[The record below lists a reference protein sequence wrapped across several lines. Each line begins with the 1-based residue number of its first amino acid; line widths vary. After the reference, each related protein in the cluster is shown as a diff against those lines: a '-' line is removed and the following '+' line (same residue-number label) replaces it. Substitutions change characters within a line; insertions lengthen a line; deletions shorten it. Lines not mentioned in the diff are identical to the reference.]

1 MINTKMNN
9 LITIVKQYD
18 VAPNRFHS
26 IKDDITA
33 LKSMV
38 EELSNNY
45 GEEKITQVTNNF
57 LFGYEF
63 ERINQEFDLLKAVET
78 PYVESKQN
86 FIINIELKKS
96 IKKSRCLK
104 RQLRTHRFYFNR
116 VGIEDSNM
124 YLFGY
129 CEDKKQFFEYKVKSD
144 GVEEFS
150 EISSARVFEVLN
162 KFYTYKYFDIDTTF
176 KVDNILI
183 SPLND
188 WKDFVDENYLLTK
201 NQEQV
206 KSQILSAKEK
216 KILRVTGSAGS
227 GKTLVLYDVVRT
239 LAQEGK
245 KIIVIPCHTKIE
257 AHSKLA
263 EHLKFEAIGVGSMNH
278 RNTDLSQAN
287 YIFVDEA
294 QRMSK
299 KQIDRIVSEFQHG
312 NLEKVIFFYDEL
324 QWLKSGERYISDYLK
339 TVEPHNSMDLQ
350 LKGSV
355 RSNYFLTLFSM
366 NLLHSTGN
374 YSSIMS
380 QRLKYIFDDFKKYNV
395 KVENLVNIYY
405 FDNYQNARVFMSNSA
420 QTMGS
425 TPIYFTPST
434 NGIHG
439 GPRVYYDNP
448 FDDGIVD
455 SEKNPHK
462 YMGQEFDSVTV
473 PIDSKFSYDN
483 NGDLVV
489 NELCNISDPVQ
500 MLYEMVTRARR
511 ELNIVV
517 IDNFPLFE
525 KLEQIK
531 SDTEKTFVKEQK

>member
-1 MINTKMNN
+1 MNTKMNN
-9 LITIVKQYD
+9 LISIVKQYD

-45 GEEKITQVTNNF
+45 GEKKITQVTNNF

-96 IKKSRCLK
+96 IKKSRSLK

-144 GVEEFS
+144 GVEQFS
-150 EISSARVFEVLN
+150 EISSARVFEVLK

-188 WKDFVDENYLLTK
+188 WKDFVDENYLLTE
-201 NQEQV
+201 NQEQI
-206 KSQILSAKEK
+206 KSQILTEKEK

-245 KIIVIPCHTKIE
+245 NIVVIPCHTKNE

-263 EHLKFEAIGVGSMNH
+263 EYLKFEAIGVGSMNH

-324 QWLKSGERYISDYLK
+324 QWLKSGERYTSDYLK
-339 TVEPHNSMDLQ
+339 TVERHNSMDLQ
-350 LKGSV
+350 LKGSI

-374 YSSIMS
+374 YSSIMRKRS
-380 QRLKYIFDDFKKYNV
+380 KFIFDDFKKYNV

-448 FDDGIVD
+448 FDDEIVD

-473 PIDSKFSYDN
+473 PIDSKFSYDT

>member
-9 LITIVKQYD
+9 LISIVKQYE

-38 EELSNNY
+38 EVLSNNY

-78 PYVESKQN
+78 PYAESKQN

-96 IKKSRCLK
+96 IKKSKSLK

-116 VGIEDSNM
+116 VGIEDSKM

-144 GVEEFS
+144 GVEQYS
-150 EISSARVFEVLN
+150 EISSARVFEVL
-162 KFYTYKYFDIDTTF
+162 KRFYTYKYFDIDTTF

-188 WKDFVDENYLLTK
+188 WEDFVGENYLLTENQKQIK
-201 NQEQV
+201 NQM
-206 KSQILSAKEK
+206 LSEKEK

-227 GKTLVLYDVVRT
+227 GKTLVLYDIVRT
-239 LAQEGK
+239 LAQKGK
-245 KIIVIPCHTKIE
+245 NIVVIPCHTKIE

-263 EHLKFEAIGVGSMNH
+263 EHLNFEAIGVGSMNH
-278 RNTDLSQAN
+278 SNTDLSQAN

-324 QWLKSGERYISDYLK
+324 QWLKSGERDISDYLK

-350 LKGSV
+350 LKGSI

-374 YSSIMS
+374 YSSIMRK
-380 QRLKYIFDDFKKYNV
+380 RLEFIFDDFKKYNV
-395 KVENLVNIYY
+395 RVENLVNIYY
-405 FDNYQNARVFMSNSA
+405 FDNYQNARVFMSNAA

-448 FDDGIVD
+448 FDDRIVD
-455 SEKNPHK
+455 KAKNPHK

-473 PIDSKFSYDN
+473 PIDSKFSYDT

-517 IDNFPLFE
+517 IGNFQLFE
-525 KLEQIK
+525 QLEKIK

>member
-1 MINTKMNN
+1 
-9 LITIVKQYD
+9 
-18 VAPNRFHS
+18 
-26 IKDDITA
+26 
-33 LKSMV
+33 
-38 EELSNNY
+38 
-45 GEEKITQVTNNF
+45 
-57 LFGYEF
+57 
-63 ERINQEFDLLKAVET
+63 
-78 PYVESKQN
+78 
-86 FIINIELKKS
+86 
-96 IKKSRCLK
+96 
-104 RQLRTHRFYFNR
+104 
-116 VGIEDSNM
+116 M

-144 GVEEFS
+144 GVEQFS
-150 EISSARVFEVLN
+150 EISSSRVFEVLK

-188 WKDFVDENYLLTK
+188 WKDFVDENYLLTE
-201 NQEQV
+201 NQEQI
-206 KSQILSAKEK
+206 KSQILTEKEK

-245 KIIVIPCHTKIE
+245 NIVVIPCHTKNE

-263 EHLKFEAIGVGSMNH
+263 EYLKFEAIGVGSMNH

-324 QWLKSGERYISDYLK
+324 QWLKSGERYTSDYLK
-339 TVEPHNSMDLQ
+339 TVERHNSMDLQ
-350 LKGSV
+350 LKGSI

-374 YSSIMS
+374 YSSIMRKRS
-380 QRLKYIFDDFKKYNV
+380 KFIFDDFKKYNV

-448 FDDGIVD
+448 FDDEIVD

-473 PIDSKFSYDN
+473 PIDSKFSYDT

>member
-1 MINTKMNN
+1 MMNTKMNN
-9 LITIVKQYD
+9 LISIVKQYD

-45 GEEKITQVTNNF
+45 GEKKITQVTNNF

-96 IKKSRCLK
+96 IKKSRSLK

-144 GVEEFS
+144 GVEQFS
-150 EISSARVFEVLN
+150 EISSARVFEVLK

-188 WKDFVDENYLLTK
+188 WKDFVDENYLLTE
-201 NQEQV
+201 NQEQI
-206 KSQILSAKEK
+206 KSQILTEKEK

-245 KIIVIPCHTKIE
+245 NIVVIPCHTKNE

-263 EHLKFEAIGVGSMNH
+263 EYLKFEAIGVGSMNH

-324 QWLKSGERYISDYLK
+324 QWLKSGERYTSDYLK
-339 TVEPHNSMDLQ
+339 TVERHNSMDLQ
-350 LKGSV
+350 LKGSI

-374 YSSIMS
+374 YSSIMRKRS
-380 QRLKYIFDDFKKYNV
+380 KFIFDDFKKYNV

-448 FDDGIVD
+448 FDDEIVD

-473 PIDSKFSYDN
+473 PIDSKFSYDT